1 MFFLIWGIKFLH
13 STNVSIMNF
22 KQKIYFF
29 SQTKTDGD
37 QSMPEILGG
46 KGANLAEMCKLG
58 LPVPPGFTLATRL
71 CNDFL
76 KNKKLSLS
84 LKKNIKK
91 HVKKTEGV
99 VGASF
104 GGKNPL
110 LLSVRSGAP
119 VSMPGMMET
128 VLNVGL
134 TSKTIPHLIVRSG
147 SERFAYDSYRRL
159 IMMYADVVMEKAL
172 GLNKSNTEVRIKME
186 NLLKEMKKKKK
197 YKDDSSVSAKHWK
210 ELSFKYLA
218 LIKKDFGVEFP
229 DDPYSQLFGAI
240 EAVFSS
246 WNGKR
251 AQEYRAFENIPDAMG
266 TAVSV
271 QAMVFGNLGEG
282 CGTGVAFTR
291 NPSTGENKF
300 YGEWLQNAQG
310 EDVVAGTRTPHPI
323 LAESGLKN
331 SLEKTMPA
339 AFLEL
344 DRTRKQLEKH
354 FDDMQDIEFTI
365 QDHKLWMLQTRTG
378 KRTGIAAVKIATDMV
393 GERLISKKTA
403 LSRVCPNQIYESLL
417 KNIEPD
423 SLVEEKALGAGLP
436 AGPGASCGA
445 VVFSAEKAEELG
457 RAGKSVILVREE
469 TSPEDI
475 RGMHYSDGILT
486 SRGGLTSHA
495 ALVARGWGKSCVV
508 GCQTLHINKNML
520 SGSVGDTK
528 IKEGD
533 WITLSGSTGEIFKG
547 RLPLFQNPLSR
558 SGPLNELLSWADHTR
573 KLKIRTNAD
582 TPEDCK
588 KALGFGAEGIGLC
601 RTEHMFFDEKRVRGF
616 RKMILSDDKK
626 SRVSHLANLL
636 PFQTKDFYNILKVME
651 SKPVTVRLLD
661 PPLHEFITIQDK
673 EVELLALDLKQ
684 TKSSVLAR
692 IEFLKES
699 NPMLGHRG
707 CRLGISYPEIT
718 EMQARALLGAGMKL
732 KKEGFNPNIEIMIPL
747 VSHIN
752 EFVNQK
758 NVVDGVYKE
767 LLGARGV
774 SLKYRVGTMIE
785 VPRACL
791 IAEEI
796 AQHADFF
803 SFGTNDLTQTTFGF
817 SRDDTGSFF
826 ESYFE
831 SNILPGDPF
840 EKIDKD
846 GVGRLMSIAV
856 SGGRKTKKTISIGIC
871 GEHGGEPDSIRFCSE
886 LGLNYVSCSPFRIP
900 IARLAAAQV
909 EL

>member
-1 MFFLIWGIKFLH
+1 
-13 STNVSIMNF
+13 MNF

-29 SQTKTDGD
+29 SQSKTDGD
-37 QSMPEILGG
+37 QSMSETLGG
-46 KGANLAEMCKLG
+46 KGANIAEMCKLG

-76 KNKKLSLS
+76 KNKRLSLS
-84 LKKNIKK
+84 LKENVKK
-91 HVKKTEGV
+91 YIKKTEGV

-104 GGKNPL
+104 GGENPL

-128 VLNVGL
+128 ILNVGL
-134 TSKTIPHLIVRSG
+134 TSKTIPHLIARSG
-147 SERFAYDSYRRL
+147 SERFVYDSYRRL

-172 GLNKSNTEVRIKME
+172 GLNKSKNEVRIKME
-186 NLLKEMKKKKK
+186 FLLEEMKKKNK
-197 YKDDSSVSAKHWK
+197 YKNDASVSAKHWK
-210 ELSFKYLA
+210 ELSDQYLA
-218 LIKKDFGVEFP
+218 LIKKDFGVDFP
-229 DDPYSQLFGAI
+229 DDPHSQLFGAI

-251 AQEYRAFENIPDAMG
+251 ACEYRALENIPEKMG
-266 TAVSV
+266 TAVNI
-271 QAMVFGNLGEG
+271 QAMVFGNLGKD

-291 NPSTGENKF
+291 NPSTGENKL

-310 EDVVAGTRTPHPI
+310 EDVVAGIRTPNPI
-323 LAESGLKN
+323 LAEFGEKK
-331 SLEKTMPA
+331 SLEKMMPK
-339 AFLEL
+339 AFLQL
-344 DRTRKQLEKH
+344 DRVRRQLEKH

-365 QDHKLWMLQTRTG
+365 QNNKLWMLQTRTG

-393 GERLISKKTA
+393 KERLISKKTA
-403 LSRVCPNQIYESLL
+403 LSRVKPNQIYESLL
-417 KNIEPD
+417 KNIEPGA
-423 SLVEEKALGAGLP
+423 LVKKAALGVGLP
-436 AGPGASCGA
+436 AGPGASSGMA
-445 VVFSAEKAEELG
+445 VFSAEKAEELG
-457 RAGKSVILVREE
+457 RGGRSVILIREE

-475 RGMHYSDGILT
+475 QGMHYSDGILT

-508 GCQTLHINKNML
+508 GCQTLHINNKGAFCHL
-520 SGSVGDTK
+520 GGAK
-528 IKEGD
+528 IKEGS
-533 WITLSGSTGEIFKG
+533 WITLNGSTGEVFRGK
-547 RLPLFQNPLSR
+547 LPLFQNPLSG

-588 KALGFGAEGIGLC
+588 KAIDFGAEGIGLC
-601 RTEHMFFDEKRVRGF
+601 RTEHMFFEEKRVREF
-616 RKMILSDDKK
+616 RKMILSPDKK
-626 SRVSHLANLL
+626 SREKHLKKLL
-636 PFQTKDFYNILKVME
+636 PFQTKDFYEILKVMK
-651 SKPVTVRLLD
+651 SRPVTVRLLD
-661 PPLHEFITIQDK
+661 PPLHEFISIQDK
-673 EVELLALDLKQ
+673 EVDALALDLKESR
-684 TKSSVLAR
+684 SSILAR
-692 IEFLKES
+692 IAFLKES

-707 CRLGISYPEIT
+707 CRLGITYPEIT
-718 EMQARALLGAGMKL
+718 QMQARALLGAAMKL
-732 KKEGFNPNIEIMIPL
+732 KKEGFNPKVEIMIPL

-752 EFVNQK
+752 EFINQK
-758 NVVDGVYKE
+758 SIVDDTYNSLISEVGVP
-767 LLGARGV
+767 
-774 SLKYRVGTMIE
+774 LKYGVGTMIE

-791 IAEEI
+791 VAEEV
-796 AQHADFF
+796 AKHADFF

-826 ESYFE
+826 DSYFD

-840 EKIDKD
+840 EKIDQD

-856 SGGRKTKKTISIGIC
+856 NGGRKSKKTISIGIC
-871 GEHGGEPDSIRFCSE
+871 GEHGGEPESIRFCRE
-886 LGLNYVSCSPFRIP
+886 LGLNYVSCSPFRVP

>member
-134 TSKTIPHLIVRSG
+134 TSKTIPHLVVRSG

-186 NLLKEMKKKKK
+186 RLLKEMKKKKK

-310 EDVVAGTRTPHPI
+310 EDVVAGIRTPHPI

-403 LSRVCPNQIYESLL
+403 LSRVRPNQIYESLL

-423 SLVEEKALGAGLP
+423 SLIGVKALGAGLP

-558 SGPLNELLSWADHTR
+558 SGPLNELLSWADNTR

-856 SGGRKTKKTISIGIC
+856 GGGRKTKKTISIGIC

>member
-393 GERLISKKTA
+393 RERLISKKTA

-767 LLGARGV
+767 LLSARGV

-791 IAEEI
+791 VAEEI

>member
-134 TSKTIPHLIVRSG
+134 TSKTIPHLVVRSG

-186 NLLKEMKKKKK
+186 RLLKEMKKKKK

-310 EDVVAGTRTPHPI
+310 EDVVAGIRTPHPI

-403 LSRVCPNQIYESLL
+403 LSRVRPNQIYESLL

-423 SLVEEKALGAGLP
+423 SLIGAKALGAGLP

-718 EMQARALLGAGMKL
+718 EMQVRALLGAGMKL

>member
-1 MFFLIWGIKFLH
+1 
-13 STNVSIMNF
+13 MNF

-29 SQTKTDGD
+29 SQSKTDGD
-37 QSMPEILGG
+37 QSMSETLGG
-46 KGANLAEMCKLG
+46 KGANIAEMCKLG

-84 LKKNIKK
+84 LKENVKK
-91 HVKKTEGV
+91 YIKKTEGV

-104 GGKNPL
+104 GGENPL

-128 VLNVGL
+128 ILNVGL
-134 TSKTIPHLIVRSG
+134 TSKTIPHLIARSG
-147 SERFAYDSYRRL
+147 SERFVYDSYRRL

-172 GLNKSNTEVRIKME
+172 GLNKSKNEVRIKME
-186 NLLKEMKKKKK
+186 FLLEEMKKKNK
-197 YKDDSSVSAKHWK
+197 YKNDASVSAKHWK
-210 ELSFKYLA
+210 DLSDQYLA
-218 LIKKDFGVEFP
+218 LIKKDFGVDFP
-229 DDPYSQLFGAI
+229 DDPHSQLFGAI

-251 AQEYRAFENIPDAMG
+251 ACEYRALENIPEKMG
-266 TAVSV
+266 TAVNI
-271 QAMVFGNLGEG
+271 QAMVFGNLGKD

-291 NPSTGENKF
+291 NPSTGENKL

-310 EDVVAGTRTPHPI
+310 EDVVAGIRTPNPI
-323 LAESGLKN
+323 LAEFGEKK
-331 SLEKTMPA
+331 SLEKMMPK
-339 AFLEL
+339 AFLQL
-344 DRTRKQLEKH
+344 GRVRRQLEKH

-365 QDHKLWMLQTRTG
+365 QNNKLWMLQTRTG

-393 GERLISKKTA
+393 KERLISKKTA
-403 LSRVCPNQIYESLL
+403 LSRVKPNQIYESLL
-417 KNIEPD
+417 KNIEPGA
-423 SLVEEKALGAGLP
+423 LVKKAALGVGLP
-436 AGPGASCGA
+436 AGPGASSGMA
-445 VVFSAEKAEELG
+445 VFSAEKAEELG
-457 RAGKSVILVREE
+457 RGGRSVILIREE

-475 RGMHYSDGILT
+475 QGMHYSDGILT

-508 GCQTLHINKNML
+508 GCQTLHINNKGAFCHL
-520 SGSVGDTK
+520 GGAK
-528 IKEGD
+528 IKEGS
-533 WITLSGSTGEIFKG
+533 WITLNGSTGEVFRGK
-547 RLPLFQNPLSR
+547 LPLFQNPLSG

-588 KALGFGAEGIGLC
+588 KAIDFGAEGIGLC
-601 RTEHMFFDEKRVRGF
+601 RTEHMFFEEKRVREF
-616 RKMILSDDKK
+616 RKMILSPDKK
-626 SRVSHLANLL
+626 SREKHLKKLL
-636 PFQTKDFYNILKVME
+636 PFQTKDFYEILKVMK
-651 SKPVTVRLLD
+651 SRPVTVRLLD
-661 PPLHEFITIQDK
+661 PPLHEFISIQDK
-673 EVELLALDLKQ
+673 EVDALALDLKESR
-684 TKSSVLAR
+684 SSILAR
-692 IEFLKES
+692 IAFLKES

-707 CRLGISYPEIT
+707 CRLGITYPEIT
-718 EMQARALLGAGMKL
+718 QMQARALLGAAMKL
-732 KKEGFNPNIEIMIPL
+732 KKEGFNPKVEIMIPL

-752 EFVNQK
+752 EFINQK
-758 NVVDGVYKE
+758 SIVDDTYNSLISEVGVP
-767 LLGARGV
+767 
-774 SLKYRVGTMIE
+774 LKYGVGTMIE

-791 IAEEI
+791 VAEEV
-796 AQHADFF
+796 AKHADFF

-826 ESYFE
+826 DSYFD

-840 EKIDKD
+840 EKIDQD

-856 SGGRKTKKTISIGIC
+856 NGGRKSKKTISIGIC
-871 GEHGGEPDSIRFCSE
+871 GEHGGEPESIRFCRE
-886 LGLNYVSCSPFRIP
+886 LGLNYVSCSPFRVP

>member
-1 MFFLIWGIKFLH
+1 
-13 STNVSIMNF
+13 MNF

-46 KGANLAEMCKLG
+46 KGANIAEMCKLG

-76 KNKKLSLS
+76 KNKKLSLA

-91 HVKKTEGV
+91 YIKKTEGV

-104 GGKNPL
+104 GGENPL

-134 TSKTIPHLIVRSG
+134 TSKTIPHLIARSG

-172 GLNKSNTEVRIKME
+172 GLNKSTTGVRTKME
-186 NLLKEMKKKKK
+186 LLLKEMKKKNK

-210 ELSFKYLA
+210 ELSIKYLA

-251 AQEYRAFENIPDAMG
+251 AREYRSFENIPETMG

-271 QAMVFGNLGEG
+271 QAMVFGNLGDG

-310 EDVVAGTRTPHPI
+310 EDVVAGIRTPHPI
-323 LAESGLKN
+323 LAEPGSKN
-331 SLEKTMPA
+331 SLEKTMPK

-344 DRTRKQLEKH
+344 GRVRKQLEKH
-354 FDDMQDIEFTI
+354 FDEMQDIEFTI
-365 QDHKLWMLQTRTG
+365 QDNKLWMLQTRTG

-393 GERLISKKTA
+393 EERLISKKTA
-403 LSRVCPNQIYESLL
+403 LSRVRPNQIYESLL

-423 SLVEEKALGAGLP
+423 SLVGVRALGSGLP
-436 AGPGASCGA
+436 AGPGASCGV

-457 RAGKSVILVREE
+457 KAGKSVILVREE

-475 RGMHYSDGILT
+475 HGMRYSNGILT

-508 GCQTLHINKNML
+508 GCQTLHINKNL
-520 SGSVGDTK
+520 FSGSIGDIK

-533 WITLSGSTGEIFKG
+533 WITLNGSTGEIFKG
-547 RLPLFQNPLSR
+547 RLPLFQNPLSE
-558 SGPLNELLSWADHTR
+558 SGPLNEFLSWADRTR

-588 KALGFGAEGIGLC
+588 KALDFGAEGIGLC

-626 SRVSHLANLL
+626 SREAHLAELL
-636 PFQTKDFYNILKVME
+636 PFQTKDFYNILKVMG
-651 SKPVTVRLLD
+651 SRPVTVRLLD

-673 EVELLALDLKQ
+673 EVDLLALDLKQ
-684 TKSSVLAR
+684 TKASILAR
-692 IEFLKES
+692 MDFLKES

-718 EMQARALLGAGMKL
+718 QMQARALLGAGMKL
-732 KKEGFNPNIEIMIPL
+732 KKEGFNPNIEIMVPL

-758 NVVDGVYKE
+758 NVVDGVYKD
-767 LLGARGV
+767 LLGAQGV
-774 SLKYRVGTMIE
+774 RLKYKVGTMIE

-791 IAEEI
+791 VAEKI

-840 EKIDKD
+840 EKIDQD

-856 SGGRKTKKTISIGIC
+856 SGGRKRKKTISIGIC
-871 GEHGGEPDSIRFCSE
+871 GEHGGEPDSIRFCRE
-886 LGLNYVSCSPFRIP
+886 LGLNYVSCSPFRVP